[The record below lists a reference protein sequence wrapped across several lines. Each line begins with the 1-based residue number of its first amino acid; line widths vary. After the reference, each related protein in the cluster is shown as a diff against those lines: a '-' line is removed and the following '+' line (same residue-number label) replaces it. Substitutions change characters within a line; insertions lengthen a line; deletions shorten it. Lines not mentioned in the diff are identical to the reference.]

1 MNSDSCWK
9 CGQASP
15 ESLFCRFC
23 NSLQPPTPDYFAF
36 FGFDRHLSLDTA
48 ELERR
53 YYGLSR
59 QIHPD
64 YFRRGAPNE
73 EQFALDATA
82 ILNDAYRTLKN
93 PVSRGEYVLKEEGFQ
108 PAGRQAKRVPPEL
121 LEDVFEV
128 NLSIERLRGGDAS
141 VRPALEQERDRF
153 RGMSKA
159 IDKDLE
165 VLFREY
171 DGTGERDV
179 LGKIRGVLD
188 RRSYVSNL
196 IEQVEEELDR
206 DV

>member
-1 MNSDSCWK
+1 MSTDSCWK
-9 CGQASP
+9 CGQASA

-36 FGFDRHLSLDTA
+36 FGFARHLSLDAA

-53 YYGLSR
+53 YYSLSR

-64 YFRRGAPNE
+64 CFRRGTPNE

-108 PAGRQAKRVPPEL
+108 PAERGSKRVPPEL

-128 NLSIERLRGGDAS
+128 NMSLEQLRGGDAS
-141 VRPALEQERDRF
+141 VCPALERERDRF
-153 RGMSKA
+153 RGLCNE
-159 IDKDLE
+159 IDRDLG

-171 DGTGERDV
+171 DGAGQRDV
-179 LGKIRGVLD
+179 LGKIRNVLD

-196 IEQVEEELDR
+196 VEEVEEELDR
-206 DV
+206 HV